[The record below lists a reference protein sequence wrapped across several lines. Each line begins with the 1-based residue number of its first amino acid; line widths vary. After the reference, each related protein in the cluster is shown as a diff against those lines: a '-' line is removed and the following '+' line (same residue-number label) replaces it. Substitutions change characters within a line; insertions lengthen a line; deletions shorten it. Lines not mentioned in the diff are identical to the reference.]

1 MGGAELAGE
10 PDSPDS
16 SDSPDG
22 PDWSDAG
29 PARRMSAAREID
41 PDERG
46 RAYDAARAYADA
58 DAAEQHDYRADV
70 PRFVRMW
77 AEHEE
82 RWPTR
87 QAGTSI
93 DRSTADPDGSFR
105 SDGGFYLSP
114 DHNAE
119 AAAAIGRIRDTEP
132 AVSAD
137 LLAVERENTFG
148 ARLEGFD
155 CRLKGDERLKEKV
168 AEGLATGS
176 PDATPIE
183 VLGQI
188 PDAIRYTFCM
198 EPDNYT
204 KSYYDITVRLQSF
217 GYEMYQSRNSW
228 SNPEYKGINTRWVTQ
243 EGLRLEVQFHTP
255 DSFHAKQHVTHSC
268 YERLRNPLTPD
279 VERGELEEFQREV
292 SSRVRVPDGASG
304 IPDHKKGVF

>member
-1 MGGAELAGE
+1 
-10 PDSPDS
+10 
-16 SDSPDG
+16 
-22 PDWSDAG
+22 
-29 PARRMSAAREID
+29 MSAVREID

-70 PRFVRMW
+70 PRFARMW

-82 RWPTR
+82 RWPAR
-87 QAGTSI
+87 QTGVAV
-93 DRSTADPDGSFR
+93 DRTADPDGSFR
-105 SDGGFYLSP
+105 SGGDFYLSP
-114 DHNAE
+114 DRNAE
-119 AAAAIGRIRDTEP
+119 AEAAIGRMRTTEP

-137 LLAVERENTFG
+137 LRTVERDNACG

-155 CRLKGDERLKEKV
+155 RRLKGDDRLKEKV

-176 PDATPIE
+176 PDATPTE

-188 PDAIRYTFCM
+188 PDAIRYTFCV

-243 EGLRLEVQFHTP
+243 EGLRFEVQFHTP
-255 DSFHAKQHVTHSC
+255 DSFHAKQHVTHDS
-268 YERLRNPLTPD
+268 YERLRNPLTTRP
-279 VERGELEEFQREV
+279 ELRELHSFQREV
-292 SSRVRVPDGASG
+292 SSCVKCPDGAID
-304 IPDHKKGVF
+304 IPGFDKGGL